1 VAKEKPVSLVEVLK
15 ILEENKETIS
25 VNKSL
30 EEQSQKLIKLTS
42 DLKLANEELKIQDQ
56 LKDDFLD
63 TVAHELKTPI
73 TSIKASSEVLSE
85 TMTCRWSFSKDFW
98 PTSFKIQTV

>member
-1 VAKEKPVSLVEVLK
+1 VLK

-85 TMTCRWSFSKDFW
+85 KRGYAVGASA
-98 PTSFKIQTV
+98 KIFGQYHSRYGAFECAD